1 MLFKKEDIHKLYT
14 VKGIS
19 FKSVKSMFPCNKL
32 RMISLIQIHSFSIL
46 AVFNDDGTYVVS

>member
-1 MLFKKEDIHKLYT
+1 MFKKEDIHKLYT

-46 AVFNDDGTYVVS
+46 DVFNDDGTYVVS